1 MRRFWRLLLRNP
13 GGLIGFV
20 ILVIAIAVAV
30 FGPLLFPTSPW
41 RMVQRPFLP
50 PFTIAGLPL
59 GTDALGR
66 DVMAGIIYGA
76 RVSLLVGLV
85 STLAALAVG
94 IPVGAVAGYFGGR
107 IGDALMRFTEFFQ
120 TVPSF
125 ALAIV
130 LVAVLQPSIVSIV
143 LAIAI
148 VSWPP
153 VARLVRGEVL
163 SLRTREY
170 VQAAIVTGQTNSW
183 IIWREILPNALSP
196 VIVLASLMVATAIL
210 LESSSVVSR
219 PRRSQSDVVGL
230 HGRRRPHRDPPGL
243 VDHGVSRRRHPD
255 LGAGAEPDRRR
266 PQRRAQPAPQQGR
279 ALSMAAETSVT
290 IKDLKLALP
299 PGSDRAYAVDDVSF
313 DLTAGKILCVVGE
326 SGSGKSMCAHALMG
340 LLPDNVIA
348 EAGEIVFKGAKPA
361 RRSTRA
367 GWLALRGRRIAMVFQ
382 EPMTALNPLMRIG
395 DQIAEMFEAHGL
407 LTPRERKQK
416 ALDLLREVGLPDPE
430 ASCAPIRISCPA
442 ASVSAR

>member
-1 MRRFWRLLLRNP
+1 MKQFFKLLLRNP
-13 GGLIGFV
+13 GGLIGSI
-20 ILVIAIAVAV
+20 ILLVAVAV
-30 FGPLLFPTSPW
+30 ALFGPMLFPKSPW

-50 PFTIAGLPL
+50 PLTMPGLPL

-66 DVMAGIIYGA
+66 DVFAGIIYGA

-94 IPVGAVAGYFGGR
+94 IPVGALAGYFGGR

-130 LVAVLQPSIVSIV
+130 LVAIMQPSIVSIV

-170 VQAAIVTGQTNSW
+170 VQAAVVTGQSHSW

-210 LESSSVVSR
+210 LESSLSFL
-219 PRRSQSDVVGL
+219 GL
-230 HGRRRPHRDPPGL
+230 GDPNLMSWGYM
-243 VDHGVSRRRHPD
+243 V
-255 LGAGAEPDRRR
+255 GAGRTVIRQAWWITVFPGI
-266 PQRRAQPAPQQGR
+266 AI
-279 ALSMAAETSVT
+279 LVSV
-290 IKDLKLALP
+290 LALN
-299 PGSDRAYAVDDVSF
+299 
-313 DLTAGKILCVVGE
+313 LIGE
-326 SGSGKSMCAHALMG
+326 G
-340 LLPDNVIA
+340 LND
-348 EAGEIVFKGAKPA
+348 
-361 RRSTRA
+361 
-367 GWLALRGRRIAMVFQ
+367 
-382 EPMTALNPLMRIG
+382 ALNPRQTKDG
-395 DQIAEMFEAHGL
+395 
-407 LTPRERKQK
+407 R
-416 ALDLLREVGLPDPE
+416 
-430 ASCAPIRISCPA
+430 
-442 ASVSAR
+442 

>member
-1 MRRFWRLLLRNP
+1 MTRFWKLLLRNP
-13 GGLIGFV
+13 GGLIGSI
-20 ILVIAIAVAV
+20 ILIIAIAVALLGPMV
-30 FGPLLFPTSPW
+30 FPNSPW

-50 PFTIAGLPL
+50 PFTMPGLPL

-66 DVMAGIIYGA
+66 DVFAGIIYGA

-94 IPVGAVAGYFGGR
+94 IPVGALAGYFGGR

-130 LVAVLQPSIVSIV
+130 LVAIMQPSIVSIV

-170 VQAAIVTGQTNSW
+170 VQAAIVTGQSHSW

-210 LESSSVVSR
+210 LESSLSFL
-219 PRRSQSDVVGL
+219 GL
-230 HGRRRPHRDPPGL
+230 GDPNLMSWGYM
-243 VDHGVSRRRHPD
+243 V
-255 LGAGAEPDRRR
+255 GAGRTVIRQAWWITVFPGI
-266 PQRRAQPAPQQGR
+266 AI
-279 ALSMAAETSVT
+279 LVSV
-290 IKDLKLALP
+290 LALN
-299 PGSDRAYAVDDVSF
+299 
-313 DLTAGKILCVVGE
+313 LIGE
-326 SGSGKSMCAHALMG
+326 G
-340 LLPDNVIA
+340 LND
-348 EAGEIVFKGAKPA
+348 
-361 RRSTRA
+361 
-367 GWLALRGRRIAMVFQ
+367 
-382 EPMTALNPLMRIG
+382 ALNPRLNKDGR
-395 DQIAEMFEAHGL
+395 
-407 LTPRERKQK
+407 
-416 ALDLLREVGLPDPE
+416 
-430 ASCAPIRISCPA
+430 
-442 ASVSAR
+442 